1 MASERDDVSIS
12 PGNIEGQIQG
22 VEQLEKRITIAG
34 FGGQGILFLGRIL
47 AYSGMLENREVTW
60 FPSYGGEIRGGTANC
75 TVIISDELIASPIVK
90 NPDVLIVMNDQ
101 SLLKFQPR
109 LKQMGILLYDSSLI
123 KGPGLRSDVEVI
135 GVPATEISS
144 TIGNTRSANM
154 VLLGAFIAKTRL
166 LSEESAFEALG
177 SSLDQRRN
185 SIEINKKAI
194 EEGMRFLE
202 DKEG

>member
-1 MASERDDVSIS
+1 
-12 PGNIEGQIQG
+12 
-22 VEQLEKRITIAG
+22 
-34 FGGQGILFLGRIL
+34 
-47 AYSGMLENREVTW
+47 MLENREVTW

-123 KGPGLRSDVEVI
+123 KSPGLRSDVEVI
-135 GVPATEISS
+135 GVPATKISS
-144 TIGNTRSANM
+144 TIGSTRSANM
-154 VLLGAFIAKTRL
+154 VLLGAFIGKTRL
-166 LSEESAFEALG
+166 LTEESAFEALG

-202 DKEG
+202 DKKG